1 MPTLTSFPMQAEFL
15 LSEAPGQ
22 LSRENITVDQ
32 SGAAIPSG
40 SILTKIDTGAATAA
54 ATAGNTGNPTFGAI
68 TAAAASVKLGA
79 HTLTFTAATT
89 FDVEDPDGVQI
100 GSGDTGVAFSKSG
113 LGFTLTAGSTAAV
126 AGDEFKITVA
136 AGTGHYIAY
145 TAGGA
150 AGSAD
155 AVLMRHL
162 HAATGSV
169 KAVGFVRLCELNRYA
184 LTGLDATA
192 EAQLATKFM
201 IVRGAV

>member
-1 MPTLTSFPMQAEFL
+1 MTTLTSFPMLAEFL

-40 SILTKIDTGAATAA
+40 SILTKIDTGDAAAA
-54 ATAGNTGNPTFGAI
+54 ATASNTGNPTLGSI
-68 TAAAASVKLGA
+68 TTAPAAVKLGVY
-79 HTLTFTAATT
+79 TLTFTSATK
-89 FDVEDPDGVQI
+89 FDMEDPDGVKI
-100 GSGDTGVAFSKSG
+100 GSGTTGVAFNKSG
-113 LGFTLTAGSTAAV
+113 IGFTMTAGGIAAV

-136 AGTGHYIAY
+136 AGTNHYIAY

-184 LTGLDATA
+184 LSGHDATA

-201 IVRGAV
+201 IVRGTI